1 MKTKILR
8 GNDAPF
14 MNKELKKAIYVRSR
28 MKNRFNKDP
37 CNENRAKFKQ
47 HRNKCV
53 KLRRKAIRDHFKKAT
68 SKGIMSNKEFWDL
81 VKPYLSNKG
90 GLSDNNITL
99 IKDQKIIT
107 DEPTLCQLFNDHY
120 INIVQNSSGRKPTN
134 VADTTAL
141 VDDRDIVKLILE
153 TYKTHPSILAIIE
166 HRGVVSEYFS
176 FNEVTIKEVRE
187 IVKSLDCR
195 KSTGEDMI
203 PPKLVSLS
211 ADELTVPLTDA
222 INSSIRNC
230 KFPDNGKRAAVS
242 PLDKGEQNKTVE
254 KNFRPISVLNVF
266 SKVFEKII
274 KKQLMPYLDKT
285 LSIFIAAYRER
296 YGTHHVLIRLIE
308 DWRLKLD
315 NDQIVGAVLMD
326 LSKAFDCIP
335 HDLLIAKLSAYGFDE
350 NSLVFI
356 YSYLKRRDQCVRINN
371 VYGSFQRI
379 LSGVPQGSVLG
390 PILFNFYIN
399 DLLFFIKE
407 AEVYNYA
414 DDNSLVSSSKSMSD
428 LLKVLEGE
436 ANVALKWLKENEMI
450 ANPGKFQ
457 AILIKKDRSDTS
469 GIDISLSDKNIK
481 SEKTVKLLGI
491 KLDNKL
497 NFDPHISDL
506 CKKAATQLNVLK
518 RLKQFIGF
526 EEKKI
531 LVQSFVYSNF
541 NYCPLVWHFS
551 SAKSLQ
557 KVERIQERALRFLF
571 NDNNSTYEELLTKSG
586 KNYMHVS
593 RLRALCIEIYKTM
606 KQLNPVFMQNI
617 FSFKSSVNLSRSQ
630 RNPYDLLH
638 HRPNQ
643 TNFGTNSLRALGP
656 KIWNGLPNEM
666 KSAQNIDVF
675 KRLIKQWDGVECNCN
690 ACQFEKHNIDQNQ

>member
-1 MKTKILR
+1 
-8 GNDAPF
+8 
-14 MNKELKKAIYVRSR
+14 
-28 MKNRFNKDP
+28 
-37 CNENRAKFKQ
+37 
-47 HRNKCV
+47 
-53 KLRRKAIRDHFKKAT
+53 
-68 SKGIMSNKEFWDL
+68 
-81 VKPYLSNKG
+81 
-90 GLSDNNITL
+90 
-99 IKDQKIIT
+99 
-107 DEPTLCQLFNDHY
+107 
-120 INIVQNSSGRKPTN
+120 
-134 VADTTAL
+134 
-141 VDDRDIVKLILE
+141 
-153 TYKTHPSILAIIE
+153 
-166 HRGVVSEYFS
+166 
-176 FNEVTIKEVRE
+176 
-187 IVKSLDCR
+187 
-195 KSTGEDMI
+195 MI

-230 KFPDNGKRAAVS
+230 KFPDYGKRAAVS

-296 YGTHHVLIRLIE
+296 FGTHHVLIRLIE

-390 PILFNFYIN
+390 PILFNFYVN

-414 DDNSLVSSSKSMSD
+414 DDNSLVSCSGSMSD

-469 GIDISLSDKNIK
+469 GIDINLSDKNIK

-526 EEKKI
+526 EERKI

-541 NYCPLVWHFS
+541 NYCPLVWHFL

-593 RLRALCIEIYKTM
+593 SLRALCIEIYKTM
-606 KQLNPVFMQNI
+606 KQLNPAFMQNI

-675 KRLIKQWDGVECNCN
+675 KRLIKKWDGVECNCN